1 MSAATPGVGLISVGW
16 MGRVHTSAYRNLP
29 ILYPELQIHP
39 RLIAAADTSEER
51 ARFATEVLNYESATT
66 DYHEIL
72 DNPEIDVVSICAP
85 NFLHAE
91 MGVAAARA
99 GKALWIEKPAGRTV
113 EETREIAQAAT
124 EAGVAT
130 AVGFNY
136 RSVPAVEHL
145 KELIAAGTLGRITNI
160 RGAFFA
166 DYSADP
172 RGALSW
178 RFRQELAG
186 SGVAGDLLGHLADLV
201 HYLVG
206 QIDSVSALDSVVH
219 KSRPIAQM
227 GSGTHFDIIEGG
239 ELGPVEN
246 EDYIGALV
254 RIGASGVGAG
264 AVGTIEA
271 SRVARG
277 PRASYSIE
285 IYGTEGSARWNF
297 ERMNELELALHS
309 SGDHIGYTPI
319 LAGPSFG
326 DFAHFQ
332 PGAGTGMGYDDLKVI
347 EARKFLTHF
356 GGDQPVGPTIHDAV
370 ASAQVVS
377 SALQA
382 AAERRWVDIAP
393 TANTTSAQRG
403 QIDQIRSGQVRSG

>member
-1 MSAATPGVGLISVGW
+1 MSTTAPGVGLISVGW
-16 MGRVHTSAYRNLP
+16 MGRVHASAYRNIP
-29 ILYPELQIHP
+29 ILYPELGIKP
-39 RLIAAADTSEER
+39 RLVAAADTSPER
-51 ARFATEVLNYESATT
+51 AQFATDVLNFESATD
-66 DYHEIL
+66 DYREIL
-72 DNPEIDVVSICAP
+72 ENPEVDVVSICSP

-91 MGVAAARA
+91 MGVAAAAA

-113 EETREIAQAAT
+113 TETRQIAQAAT
-124 EAGVAT
+124 AAGVAT

-136 RSVPAVEHL
+136 RNPPAVEHL
-145 KELIAAGTLGRITNI
+145 KELIADGTLGQITNI

-178 RFRQELAG
+178 RFKQELAG
-186 SGVAGDLLGHLADLV
+186 SGVAGDLMGHLADLV

-206 QIDSVSALDSVVH
+206 PIDQVSAIDSVVH

-239 ELGPVEN
+239 EQGPVEN
-246 EDYIGALV
+246 EDYIGAL
-254 RIGASGVGAG
+254 IHIADSGVGAG

-271 SRVARG
+271 SRVSRG

-309 SGDHIGYTPI
+309 SGKYIGYAPVF
-319 LAGPSFG
+319 AGPGFG
-326 DFAHFQ
+326 DFSHFQ

-347 EARKFLTHF
+347 EARKFLEYYS
-356 GGDQPVGPTIHDAV
+356 GQVPVGPTIHDAV

-377 SALQA
+377 SALEA

-393 TANTTSAQRG
+393 TDHTTAALRQ
-403 QIDQIRSGQVRSG
+403 

>member
-1 MSAATPGVGLISVGW
+1 MSAVTPGVGLISVGW
-16 MGRVHTSAYRNLP
+16 MGRVHASAYRNLP
-29 ILYPELQIHP
+29 ILYPELNIRP
-39 RLIAAADTSEER
+39 RLVAAADTSDER
-51 ARFATEVLNYESATT
+51 AKFATDVLNFETATSDYREVLE
-66 DYHEIL
+66 
-72 DNPEIDVVSICAP
+72 NPDVDVVSICSP

-91 MGVAAARA
+91 MGIAVAEA

-113 EETREIAQAAT
+113 AETREIARAAD
-124 EAGVAT
+124 AARVAT

-136 RSVPAVEHL
+136 RNAPAVEHL
-145 KELIAAGTLGRITNI
+145 KELIADGSLGRITNI

-178 RFRQELAG
+178 RFQQDLAG

-206 QIDSVSALDSVVH
+206 PIDSVSALDSVVH

-227 GSGTHFDIIEGG
+227 GTGTHFDIIEGG
-239 ELGPVEN
+239 EQGPVEN

-254 RIGASGVGAG
+254 RIGDSGIGAG

-277 PRASYSIE
+277 PRAGYSIE

-309 SGDHIGYTPI
+309 SGHHIGYAPI

-356 GGDQPVGPTIHDAV
+356 AGDDAVGPTIHDAV

-382 AAERRWVDIAP
+382 AAQRRWVDIEP
-393 TANTTSAQRG
+393 TENTTAALRG
-403 QIDQIRSGQVRSG
+403 